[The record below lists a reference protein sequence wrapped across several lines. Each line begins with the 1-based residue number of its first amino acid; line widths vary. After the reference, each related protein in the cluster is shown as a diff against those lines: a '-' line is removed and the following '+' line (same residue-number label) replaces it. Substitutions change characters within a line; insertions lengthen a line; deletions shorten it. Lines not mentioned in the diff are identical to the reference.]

1 MQTRLR
7 PQAGSRGLL
16 SVALDASGRVVA
28 GVAVDA
34 ARDFRQL
41 RKWIA
46 QRAAL
51 DPALLQR
58 PDVPLQQR

>member
-1 MQTRLR
+1 
-7 PQAGSRGLL
+7 
-16 SVALDASGRVVA
+16 VA
-28 GVAVDA
+28 GVSVDA

-51 DPALLQR
+51 DPALLER
-58 PDVPLQQR
+58 PDVPLASAQIG